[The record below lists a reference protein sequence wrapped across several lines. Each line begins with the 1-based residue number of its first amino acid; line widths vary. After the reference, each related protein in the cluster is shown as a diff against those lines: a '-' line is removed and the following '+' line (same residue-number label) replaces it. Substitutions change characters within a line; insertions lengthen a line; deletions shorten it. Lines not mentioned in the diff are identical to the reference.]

1 MPYIYVNVLRTGLEN
16 ITKLYP
22 WFIEHTYVGCWK
34 VAELLLFC
42 ILWHYLDLFLIVS
55 LYSCSHFIMEE

>member
-22 WFIEHTYVGCWK
+22 WFIESTYVGCWK

-42 ILWHYLDLFLIVS
+42 IL
-55 LYSCSHFIMEE
+55 

>member
-22 WFIEHTYVGCWK
+22 WFIESTYVGCWK
-34 VAELLLFC
+34 VAELIVLYTLALLG
-42 ILWHYLDLFLIVS
+42 
-55 LYSCSHFIMEE
+55 FIFNSKLVFM